1 MFSFSFA
8 VHPLHDVDQHGNQVR
23 KGGLEPPCL
32 SALDPK
38 SSTSANFVT
47 SADLKT
53 ECKGNKINLY
63 EVEYLGIIPIRIDY
77 PE

>member
-1 MFSFSFA
+1 M
-8 VHPLHDVDQHGNQVR
+8 HQLCEEEQQGIEVR